1 MLTSDLTDDDT
12 RDVPLPA
19 SNGSS
24 NQGPT
29 TSTSSSFDAEPVRS
43 EVVARRGPL
52 LPSLRLPEGVDQTT
66 VQEFLVHLYQ
76 FFDQLGFSS
85 VADGL
90 KRELETQQLTQF
102 GPFSSDLLG
111 LLSRF
116 NERTNAAVPPILP
129 GLNARLFAS
138 ERTSLMR
145 RSTKIRRG
153 FAAKLTTAR
162 PPIDALA
169 SCSALNV
176 LKAREL
182 GVRVPTRLLQ
192 RKTAFNYEQLADHGK
207 FQGHVM
213 PAYCVSFDQTGRF
226 ILTGSD
232 DKLIKVW
239 DTINNRLRYTFRG
252 CTGEVCDLTINMEN
266 TCLAAGSN
274 DKIVRAWRLSD
285 GQPVMVYKR
294 HSAVITAVR
303 FVPFAEGDVR
313 YMVSTGRDC
322 MVVFYR
328 YNAKNLEFD
337 EEPIR
342 YEEREQRG
350 AQMLS
355 SCHSPGGNFVVMGDS
370 AHFIHIY
377 QLHVHTVQRITE
389 FCAHSD
395 VVDSLAWSA
404 RSFAF
409 ATGSKDGTAKIWRFS
424 SGDWAATELR
434 VTEPALPPAAASQL
448 TAQETAASRRNG
460 AYKVSMLN
468 WNSDDRRLVT
478 TGSDFLVR
486 VWDAQTGVQL
496 SKLEGHTDVAYV
508 VQPHPIHFD
517 LVFTTGHDGMIIL
530 WDIAKGRKVWSNRN
544 FHVTDEQPEV
554 TIPVFD
560 LTVSPLGE
568 RFAYV
573 DALGLLS
580 VWGVGE
586 NRGGR
591 RRLLQQFFSNDY
603 DPLQI
608 DQVTGFVYDP
618 DGTPVHLSAP
628 PMLVNIDMH
637 PYGPEEQRS
646 VYNHNNSSTADHSG
660 ELFSLWSNET
670 PIVPPLS
677 AGALAVRRAERDL
690 QSQRELDD
698 YEKGKPVNPEEVQR
712 RQQAVM
718 ENERARRAEKLSRAR
733 ESRRTQRIEREQR
746 MAAIYEPQQRYVIDD
761 SWTDAEDEDY
771 SLGDDEQAA
780 AREEAQLEDSDEL
793 TDENLEDFIDDCDSD
808 YEIGRVERET
818 VHRSR
823 TALTVTGRPKRQPA
837 NRNSNGQGTSS
848 SQATTSS
855 SPQQP
860 NTTRSGRQP
869 RVPRRLNGTEYTRP
883 RRRRSA
889 NASAPLAISTRR
901 TRGRAMIESGSPV
914 SSVSPA
920 PGPSH
925 AVERR
930 VVEEEA
936 DEQPVEQQE
945 AGQSAE
951 EQRGHEEVAE
961 EQPPSAPQEEEDEAL
976 SPIRGPT
983 RAMRASRRNNRIVY
997 NQDEDDEEFDHVP
1010 VPHNPPRATRTAAG
1024 GANRPVRSTRRNLRR
1039 PTRRA
1044 HHAVFN
1050 EDDFDQE
1057 CKPVLSILLLM
1068 YAFAVEERIQA
1079 FNAPRVPAAAPPP
1092 QPAAR
1097 RPNRRAAVP
1106 VAPKPESQFVDEEE
1120 EAEDEFDNNSE
1131 EEEEDEYRPEGE
1143 SEDEKADEEE
1153 VEVEAEEA
1161 DEIAA
1166 ESPEEPED
1174 QREDEEEEEEQP
1186 LEREEQ
1192 SASPVQ
1198 QTNRPVRSTRSSRR
1212 VVYDQDE
1219 DDDELENRLAA
1230 HDPPPPRRPARTA
1243 PLVPTTPANRPVRA
1257 SRQTARRATYSPEP
1271 AAAAVVRPPARPPSD
1286 VEELIQDHDQ
1296 RPVVRSNSKRRP
1308 TRAAAK
1314 SGKSKRARMEVES
1327 DDSEDEPEDEGDL
1340 EYTV

>member
-12 RDVPLPA
+12 RDLPMPA

-43 EVVARRGPL
+43 ALVARRGPL
-52 LPSLRLPEGVDQTT
+52 LPNLRLPEGVDQTT

-90 KRELETQQLTQF
+90 KRELETQQLIPARLTLDGSERPQSLESYLTQF

-252 CTGEVCDLTINMEN
+252 CAGEVCDLTINMEN

-328 YNAKNLEFD
+328 YNVKNLEYD

-377 QLHVHTVQRITE
+377 QLSVHTVQRIIE

-424 SGDWAATELR
+424 SGGWAATELR
-434 VTEPALPPAAASQL
+434 VTEPALPPASASQP

-468 WNSDDRRLVT
+468 WSSDDRRLVT

-496 SKLEGHTDVAYV
+496 SKLEGHTDHAYV

-517 LVFTTGHDGMIIL
+517 LMFTTGHDGMIIL
-530 WDIAKGRKVWSNRN
+530 WDIAQSRKVWSNRN
-544 FHVTDEQPEV
+544 FNVTDEQPEV
-554 TIPVFD
+554 NLPVFD
-560 LTVSPLGE
+560 LAVSPLGE

-573 DALGLLS
+573 DILGLLS

-603 DPLQI
+603 DPLHT
-608 DQVTGFVYDP
+608 DHTTGFVYDL
-618 DGTPVHLSAP
+618 DGSPVHLSAP

-690 QSQRELDD
+690 QSQRELDE

-718 ENERARRAEKLSRAR
+718 ENERARRAERLNRAR

-793 TDENLEDFIDDCDSD
+793 TDDNLEDFIDDCDSD
-808 YEIGRVERET
+808 YELGRVERET

-961 EQPPSAPQEEEDEAL
+961 EQPPSAFCSLPMAPVGNGCHG
-976 SPIRGPT
+976 SPF
-983 RAMRASRRNNRIVY
+983 
-997 NQDEDDEEFDHVP
+997 FDHLALLHDEHGP
-1010 VPHNPPRATRTAAG
+1010 E
-1024 GANRPVRSTRRNLRR
+1024 RR
-1039 PTRRA
+1039 
-1044 HHAVFN
+1044 
-1050 EDDFDQE
+1050 
-1057 CKPVLSILLLM
+1057 
-1068 YAFAVEERIQA
+1068 
-1079 FNAPRVPAAAPPP
+1079 
-1092 QPAAR
+1092 
-1097 RPNRRAAVP
+1097 
-1106 VAPKPESQFVDEEE
+1106 
-1120 EAEDEFDNNSE
+1120 
-1131 EEEEDEYRPEGE
+1131 G
-1143 SEDEKADEEE
+1143 
-1153 VEVEAEEA
+1153 
-1161 DEIAA
+1161 
-1166 ESPEEPED
+1166 
-1174 QREDEEEEEEQP
+1174 
-1186 LEREEQ
+1186 
-1192 SASPVQ
+1192 
-1198 QTNRPVRSTRSSRR
+1198 
-1212 VVYDQDE
+1212 
-1219 DDDELENRLAA
+1219 
-1230 HDPPPPRRPARTA
+1230 
-1243 PLVPTTPANRPVRA
+1243 
-1257 SRQTARRATYSPEP
+1257 
-1271 AAAAVVRPPARPPSD
+1271 
-1286 VEELIQDHDQ
+1286 
-1296 RPVVRSNSKRRP
+1296 
-1308 TRAAAK
+1308 
-1314 SGKSKRARMEVES
+1314 
-1327 DDSEDEPEDEGDL
+1327 
-1340 EYTV
+1340 